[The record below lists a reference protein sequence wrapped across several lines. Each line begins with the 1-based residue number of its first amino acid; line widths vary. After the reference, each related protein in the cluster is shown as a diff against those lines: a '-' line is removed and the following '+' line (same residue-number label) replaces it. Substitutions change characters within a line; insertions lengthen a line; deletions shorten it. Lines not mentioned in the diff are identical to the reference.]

1 MPQYLLPRRQKSV
14 LAAAARRLL
23 PLALAALLI
32 AVPLP
37 PSADAGSRAFTDMAG
52 HWAAPLVAKALEDGL
67 ASGYGD
73 GTFRPDKPV
82 SEAEYLALLLRAYDD
97 AAPRRNPTESWKA
110 AYYDRAFERGW
121 PLTFHDEAAG
131 FRRGQ
136 AARLTAVAANGTAM
150 DEDEAIEWMLRTGIA
165 KGRSGSGAE
174 GYAPD
179 GFLTRAEALAMI
191 YRLKAA
197 LPELSTAAVQL
208 PDTALQGISLRD
220 HVDKLLYLLGEPSRI
235 DKSEYDY
242 DWYVYSRDYGR
253 FAMFGVSKR
262 RIVALY
268 SADPD
273 SWTSRDRL
281 RLGTPL
287 AEARR
292 SLGDD
297 KLKQAKAEY
306 ASYELNGD
314 RTTLFLDTMEQN
326 KLAAM
331 LVQETA
337 AAAKKSRSHS
347 PELRNALER
356 QLFDLTN
363 AERAARGIELLE
375 WDAKAAAAA
384 RKHSEDM
391 RDRSYFNH
399 QSPGGSTPFDR
410 MEAQGIEYRSASE
423 NIAAGFADSML
434 AHYTLLNSEEHRKS
448 ILSAKLERM
457 GTGVALGGKYKYYYT
472 QDFYTPY

>member
-1 MPQYLLPRRQKSV
+1 MPPYPLSRRKKSA
-14 LAAAARRLL
+14 LAAAGRLL
-23 PLALAALLI
+23 PLALAASLI
-32 AVPLP
+32 AAPLP
-37 PSADAGSRAFTDMAG
+37 PSADAGSRSFTDMAG

-67 ASGYGD
+67 AGGYGD

-82 SEAEYLALLLRAYDD
+82 SEAEYLALLLRAYGD
-97 AAPRRNPTESWKA
+97 AAPRREPSESWKA
-110 AYYDRAFERGW
+110 SYYDRAFERGW

-136 AARLTAVAANGTAM
+136 AARLTAVAANGTPM
-150 DEDEAIEWMLRTGIA
+150 NEDEAIEWLLRTGIA
-165 KGRSGSGAE
+165 KGRSSGSGAE
-174 GYAPD
+174 GFAPN

-208 PDTALQGISLRD
+208 PDTALHGISLRD

-292 SLGDD
+292 SLNAD
-297 KLKQAKAEY
+297 KLKQTKAEY
-306 ASYELNGD
+306 ATYELNGD

-331 LVQETA
+331 LVQDT

-347 PELRNALER
+347 PELRSALER

-363 AERAARGIELLE
+363 AERAARGIAPFE

-434 AHYTLLNSEEHRKS
+434 AHYALLNSEEHRKS
-448 ILSAKLERM
+448 ILSTKLERM

-472 QDFYTPY
+472 QDFYTPF